1 MGVKRPA
8 AIPAER
14 AVYTVREVCQ
24 ILGLQRTSA
33 YTAISRGQIPS
44 IRIGGQL
51 RIPVA
56 AIDKMINAPGS

>member
-1 MGVKRPA
+1 MAEKRPTP
-8 AIPAER
+8 IPAER

-24 ILGLQRTSA
+24 VLGLQRTAA

-51 RIPVA
+51 RVPVA
-56 AIDKMINAPGS
+56 AIEKMISATGA